1 MVSTNSIDPRRVVI
15 VGGGIA
21 AFEAVLALHDLA
33 DTHVRVTLI
42 APEPNFVLSP
52 LDAAWPFAGDPP
64 REVPFERFMGEHGGR
79 FRRTAA
85 LSVDTELRTVRCAT
99 GPDEPYDALIIAVGA
114 SARPVF
120 DHALT
125 VGDDV
130 LELNGLLADLERS
143 RSRSIAFVVLKGCTW
158 PLPLYELALMTADEV
173 WGMHMDKVQLHF
185 VTPEEAP
192 LDIFGPE
199 ASAAVAELLEAARIT
214 LHSGVSA
221 DIHRGGH
228 VGIGSG
234 RGLDVGRVVALP
246 VLDGPRLKGLPS
258 DACGYIPVDEYGRV
272 TGVDAV
278 YAAGDA
284 TDHPIKQA
292 GLASQQA
299 DAVAAHVAATAG
311 APVEAL
317 AYAPILRGRLLTGH
331 SDRFLRRA
339 EKIGIK
345 NGDTNPLW
353 WQPKTVSGRY
363 LAPYLEAQG
372 VVGPPL
378 RDENRGAGV
387 DVRLSRSA
395 GWSAVQSVT
404 STR

>member
-1 MVSTNSIDPRRVVI
+1 MVSTSSIDPRRVVI
-15 VGGGIA
+15 VGGGTA
-21 AFEAVLALHDLA
+21 AIEAVLALHDLA
-33 DTHVRVTLI
+33 DNHVRVTLI
-42 APEPNFVLSP
+42 APEPDFILRP
-52 LDAAWPFAGDPP
+52 LDVGWPFADGHP
-64 REVPFERFMGEHGGR
+64 REVPLEPFMREHGGH
-79 FRRTAA
+79 FRRTAT
-85 LSVDTELRTVRCAT
+85 LSVDSELRTVRCAT

-120 DHALT
+120 EHVLT
-125 VGDDV
+125 FDGDV
-130 LELNGLLADLERS
+130 LALNGLLADLERS
-143 RSRSIAFVVLKGCTW
+143 RSRSLAFVVPKGCTW
-158 PLPLYELALMTADEV
+158 PLPLYELALMAADEV
-173 WGMHMDKVQLHF
+173 RGMHMGEVQLHL
-185 VTPEEAP
+185 VTPEAAP

-199 ASAAVAELLEAARIT
+199 ASAAVKELLDAAPIT

-228 VGIGSG
+228 VGTGSG
-234 RGLDVGRVVALP
+234 EGLDVERVVALP

-258 DACGYIPVDEYGRV
+258 DAYGYIPVDEYGRV
-272 TGVDAV
+272 IGVDAV

-284 TDHPIKQA
+284 TDHPIKQ
-292 GLASQQA
+292 GDLACQQA

-311 APVEAL
+311 APVEAV
-317 AYAPILRGRLLTGH
+317 AYAPVLRGRLLTGH
-331 SDRFLRRA
+331 SDHFLRR
-339 EKIGIK
+339 EKIGM
-345 NGDTNPLW
+345 GDSDTNPLW

-363 LAPYLEAQG
+363 MAPYLEAQG